1 MNQDDKAD
9 LRDLRDNTA
18 DTEDKKLLR
27 KTLNYIHALEAKL
40 FAVRVHAKSI
50 IAEAS
55 HAKVRDQEED

>member
-18 DTEDKKLLR
+18 DSEDKKLLR

-50 IAEAS
+50 ITEAS
-55 HAKVRDQEED
+55 NKQNSTEED

>member
-50 IAEAS
+50 ITEAS
-55 HAKVRDQEED
+55 NKQNSTEED

>member
-9 LRDLRDNTA
+9 LRDLRDNTEHP
-18 DTEDKKLLR
+18 EDKKILR

-50 IAEAS
+50 LTEAS
-55 HAKVRDQEED
+55 SKNQSEDD

>member
-9 LRDLRDNTA
+9 LRDLRDSTEHP
-18 DTEDKKLLR
+18 EDKKILR

-50 IAEAS
+50 LTEAS
-55 HAKVRDQEED
+55 NKNQSEED

>member
-9 LRDLRDNTA
+9 LRDLRDS
-18 DTEDKKLLR
+18 TEHPDDKKLLR

-50 IAEAS
+50 ITEAS
-55 HAKVRDQEED
+55 SKQNQAEDE

>member
-9 LRDLRDNTA
+9 LRDLRDS
-18 DTEDKKLLR
+18 TEHPDDKKLLR

-50 IAEAS
+50 ITEAS
-55 HAKVRDQEED
+55 SKNQSEED

>member
-9 LRDLRDNTA
+9 LRDLRDSTA

-50 IAEAS
+50 ITEAS
-55 HAKVRDQEED
+55 NKQNSTEED

>member
-9 LRDLRDNTA
+9 LRDLRDS
-18 DTEDKKLLR
+18 TEHPDDKKLLR

-50 IAEAS
+50 ITEAS
-55 HAKVRDQEED
+55 SKQNQAEED

>member
-9 LRDLRDNTA
+9 LRDLRDSTT
-18 DTEDKKLLR
+18 DTDDKKLLR

-50 IAEAS
+50 ITEAS
-55 HAKVRDQEED
+55 SKNQSEED

>member
-18 DTEDKKLLR
+18 DSEDKKLLR

-50 IAEAS
+50 ITEAS
-55 HAKVRDQEED
+55 SKNQSEDE

>member
-9 LRDLRDNTA
+9 LRDLRDSTEHP
-18 DTEDKKLLR
+18 EDKKILR

-50 IAEAS
+50 ITEAS
-55 HAKVRDQEED
+55 SKNQSEED

>member
-9 LRDLRDNTA
+9 LRDLRDS
-18 DTEDKKLLR
+18 TEQPDDKKLLR

-50 IAEAS
+50 INEAS
-55 HAKVRDQEED
+55 SKNQADET

>member
-9 LRDLRDNTA
+9 LRDLRDS
-18 DTEDKKLLR
+18 TEHSDDKKLLR

-50 IAEAS
+50 LTEAS
-55 HAKVRDQEED
+55 SKNQSEED

>member
-9 LRDLRDNTA
+9 LRDLRDSTA
-18 DTEDKKLLR
+18 DTDDKKLLR

-50 IAEAS
+50 ITEAS
-55 HAKVRDQEED
+55 NKQNSTEED

>member
-18 DTEDKKLLR
+18 DSEDKKLLR

-50 IAEAS
+50 ITEAS
-55 HAKVRDQEED
+55 GKGRDQAEED

>member
-9 LRDLRDNTA
+9 LRDLRDS
-18 DTEDKKLLR
+18 TEHPDDKKLLR

-50 IAEAS
+50 ITEAS
-55 HAKVRDQEED
+55 GKNHNEED

>member
-9 LRDLRDNTA
+9 LRDLRDS
-18 DTEDKKLLR
+18 TEHPDDKKLLR

-50 IAEAS
+50 ITEAS
-55 HAKVRDQEED
+55 SKNQAEED